1 MVNINYND
9 NDSQEK
15 VTIDNKYN
23 YFLNKQRFYCFRF
36 IGAYWR
42 IIYLIIIQKGIQKIF
57 QNFSNNLWL
66 PPKEILFLFSWKR
79 KSSYNRMSNVVF

>member
-42 IIYLIIIQKGIQKIF
+42 IIY
-57 QNFSNNLWL
+57 
-66 PPKEILFLFSWKR
+66 
-79 KSSYNRMSNVVF
+79 